1 MLSQKKALPTY
12 KTRGHGR
19 ICLLPKAGEAGKGYF
34 VGQKAQLQGGFGDV
48 VSMSMI
54 LSERWWG
61 QDSVTRDGT
70 LVKSLARH
78 SGTWSAL
85 GADPRLSSRWLA
97 HTASPSYHLNSPR
110 GAFHAAEEPLCKH
123 SFGQEKG
130 PLVISGAL
138 VSSSSADVFPC
149 MWVRAGPP
157 INLLHSSKPTSGSC
171 LLLSVSRKPTP
182 LPLSSHVLWAPQSKL
197 WGRGGK
203 GVARNQQ
210 L

>member
-157 INLLHSSKPTSGSC
+157 INLPASFFETHFWLMLATERLQEANPSASQFSC
-171 LLLSVSRKPTP
+171 AMGPAV
-182 LPLSSHVLWAPQSKL
+182 QIM
-197 WGRGGK
+197 GEGG
-203 GVARNQQ
+203 
-210 L
+210 